1 MSPWTAIGRS
11 LGWGACTVIFG
22 LVPLLI
28 SILIPLVDHDI
39 PFSKTEF
46 LKSGGIVIFAI
57 TITIAVLVDH
67 YLSRFRFQS
76 PSIGLMFNILVPF
89 SICLLGMIIHI
100 TTVIAKADSLG
111 IRFVFNANLGLAVLA
126 VVFCLI
132 QKALQVSADG
142 SG

>member
-1 MSPWTAIGRS
+1 M
-11 LGWGACTVIFG
+11 
-22 LVPLLI
+22 
-28 SILIPLVDHDI
+28 PLVDHDI
-39 PFSKTEF
+39 PFSKIEF

-76 PSIGLMFNILVPF
+76 PSIGLICNILVPF
-89 SICLLGMIIHI
+89 GICLLGMIIHI

-111 IRFVFNANLGLAVLA
+111 IAFVFNANLGLAVLA

-132 QKALQVSADG
+132 QKALQVSADS